1 MFMQQGCWNHA
12 GDSRKDG
19 EENCRLDMCESSLI
33 DDGDK
38 SGERVRWLSYV
49 VLKENV
55 IVF

>member
-1 MFMQQGCWNHA
+1 MFMQQGCWSHA

-19 EENCRLDMCESSLI
+19 EENCRLDKCESSLI